1 VGVARWRRVAAAL
14 VGCVVLWW
22 FGMRGTRVPL
32 LGAADLGFHELG
44 HAVCYVMD
52 AALPWPEVVTAA
64 AGSVFQ
70 IAVPVLLAAYFL
82 GARGDRP
89 AGSLCLAWAA
99 TATADVAR
107 YVRDA
112 PHELLPLIGGKH
124 DWATVLGPEH
134 LDRLDQAGAWAAAVD
149 RLAWVFFVVALALP
163 AWAVLCRRTGSQY
176 RRDDTEPAI

>member
-1 VGVARWRRVAAAL
+1 VARWRRDAVAL
-14 VGCVVLWW
+14 GGCAVLWW

-70 IAVPVLLAAYFL
+70 IAVPLVLAAYFF
-82 GARGDRP
+82 GARSGDRL

-124 DWATVLGPEH
+124 DWATILGPEH
-134 LDRLDQAGAWAAAVD
+134 LDRLHDAGALAAAVD
-149 RLAWVFFVVALALP
+149 RLAWVFLAVAIAVP
-163 AWAVLCRRTGSQY
+163 AWAVLCRLTRSQY
-176 RRDDTEPAI
+176 RRDDTEATI